1 MGNIGFTIAK
11 RAFACGMKILY
22 SGRTKKL
29 LHFILFLNK
38 MLFNRNKKK
47 TQMLLLSVLIYK
59 TAYPQKRYCRM
70 TKFKNI

>member
-29 LHFILFLNK
+29 LQFRLFLI
-38 MLFNRNKKK
+38 K
-47 TQMLLLSVLIYK
+47 TFCKYRVATHSGFSGKI
-59 TAYPQKRYCRM
+59 RI
-70 TKFKNI
+70 F